1 MADDVNE
8 ITMPKLGE
16 TVTEGTLSRWLKAAG
31 DTVAFD
37 DPLFE
42 VSTDKVDSEIPS
54 PYDGVLLEILVGEG
68 QTVPVGTALAR
79 IGEPGGAAQGG
90 AGPAAPAEAAAA
102 APSAPATPAAAG
114 APAPAAPAPASGG
127 GNGGGQVLSP
137 VVRRLVAENNLD
149 ISRLTGSGAGG
160 RIMREDVI
168 AAIASGTATA
178 AAPAQAASAQ
188 AVPAQA
194 APAQAAPAAPP
205 PAAAAAPAKAQ
216 AVPAAQPTA
225 GEREEVVPLSRIRL
239 ITAERMVESK
249 RISPHVWT
257 SIEVDL
263 EAVEQVRAR
272 HKAAFRKAEGASLT
286 YLPFIARVICDGLR
300 AFPTM
305 NSSLDMASKTMKLH
319 HFVNLA
325 IAVDVNEQGLMAPV
339 IFDADT
345 LNLRGMARAI
355 KRVGDAAKNKTLKAN
370 EMSGS
375 TFTISNPG
383 PLGTYASAAIINQPN
398 VGIITTEGVARR
410 VVAIGDDAIAIHHTC
425 VLGLSYDHR
434 ALDGVTAARFLGYIR
449 DALQQRDW
457 EAELA

>member
-1 MADDVNE
+1 LAAALHARAWGATVEVRNDTFAILRAGVADPRGVAVVCGAGINCVGMRPDGRTARFPAIGRISGDWGGGWGLAE
-8 ITMPKLGE
+8 EAL
-16 TVTEGTLSRWLKAAG
+16 WFAAR
-31 DTVAFD
+31 A
-37 DPLFE
+37 E
-42 VSTDKVDSEIPS
+42 
-54 PYDGVLLEILVGEG
+54 DG
-68 QTVPVGTALAR
+68 R
-79 IGEPGGAAQGG
+79 GEPTELTRTL
-90 AGPAAPAEAAAA
+90 PAHFGLDSMYALIEA
-102 APSAPATPAAAG
+102 
-114 APAPAAPAPASGG
+114 
-127 GNGGGQVLSP
+127 LH
-137 VVRRLVAENNLD
+137 LE
-149 ISRLTGSGAGG
+149 
-160 RIMREDVI
+160 RI
-168 AAIASGTATA
+168 
-178 AAPAQAASAQ
+178 
-188 AVPAQA
+188 
-194 APAQAAPAAPP
+194 
-205 PAAAAAPAKAQ
+205 
-216 AVPAAQPTA
+216 
-225 GEREEVVPLSRIRL
+225 
-239 ITAERMVESK
+239 
-249 RISPHVWT
+249 
-257 SIEVDL
+257 
-263 EAVEQVRAR
+263 EQVRQK

-286 YLPFIARVICDGLR
+286 YLPFIARAICDALR
-300 AFPTM
+300 TFPTM

-410 VVAIGDDAIAIHHTC
+410 VVATGDDAIAIHHTC